1 MTKNFKSFIK
11 SLSFTNILFKILVLF
26 IIGIFS
32 RVLINNLFDY
42 TLLIELFSFFSIS
55 LYISQFSFL
64 ESTDSKFFED
74 NITSFKRPR
83 DRVLGNDKINED
95 YEFKNKFRRK
105 CHWVF
110 LKQFNSDFKNFQE
123 FKNYW
128 DPNKKY
134 INLLKDEYYDRKY
147 KVKLFKRTLSYFIH
161 GRKGS

>member
-32 RVLINNLFDY
+32 RVLINYLFDY

-55 LYISQFSFL
+55 LYVSQFSFL

-110 LKQFNSDFKNFQE
+110 LKQFNSDFKNFQD
-123 FKNYW
+123 FKNSW

>member
-32 RVLINNLFDY
+32 RVLINYLFDY

-55 LYISQFSFL
+55 LYVSQFSFL

-105 CHWVF
+105 CH
-110 LKQFNSDFKNFQE
+110 
-123 FKNYW
+123 
-128 DPNKKY
+128 
-134 INLLKDEYYDRKY
+134 
-147 KVKLFKRTLSYFIH
+147 
-161 GRKGS
+161 